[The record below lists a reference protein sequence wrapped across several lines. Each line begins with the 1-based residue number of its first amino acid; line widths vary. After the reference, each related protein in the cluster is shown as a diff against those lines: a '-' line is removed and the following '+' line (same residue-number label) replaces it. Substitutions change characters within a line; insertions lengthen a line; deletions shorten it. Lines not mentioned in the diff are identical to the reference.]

1 MTDKQKMREAFEK
14 IIVDLDLNSPIHAAW
29 ACFQAG
35 AAWQAAQTGT
45 GYIQTHSEL
54 NLSQD
59 ESYPNINE
67 CRAALNEL
75 CETYYNYGAQAARDK
90 TAGERTE
97 HLARAIDCKT
107 RVAQIIGHLRTPQQ
121 PQPVSDGVSGEG
133 ARTITTIVS
142 KPCQYALKRLGS
154 KAIAEKRGHISWA
167 VVHPGHAGFPTLFET
182 KKQADEYR
190 RNHARAYIV
199 CRVLT
204 IPLYGEIYAK

>member
-1 MTDKQKMREAFEK
+1 MTDNQKMRDAFEK
-14 IIVDLDLNSPIHAAW
+14 IIVDLDLNAPIHAAW

-35 AAWQAAQTGT
+35 AAWQAA
-45 GYIQTHSEL
+45 
-54 NLSQD
+54 
-59 ESYPNINE
+59 
-67 CRAALNEL
+67 
-75 CETYYNYGAQAARDK
+75 
-90 TAGERTE
+90 
-97 HLARAIDCKT
+97 
-107 RVAQIIGHLRTPQQ
+107 
-121 PQPVSDGVSGEG
+121 QPVSDGVSGEG

-154 KAIAEKRGHISWA
+154 KAITEKRGHISWA

-190 RNHARAYIV
+190 RNHASAYIV